1 MRTAT
6 MPKYRVGRNNEY
18 TPVNKKDQLL
28 RFANTKTGSGFIEY
42 IKIHYLSV
50 NGTGIP
56 VRYNQ
61 AGNPIKNEFCK
72 IRQKEYEKNIVIH
85 DIFLP
90 NKGWYPLINLI
101 QDQLQAYYQA
111 KTQRARKAKRIYHPY
126 LLIPVSPDT
135 LSSKL
140 IQFIEN
146 HPKGEGITKPRNF
159 SKKFKFQFTKK
170 AIKKKPEK
178 NLIDIIEESIE

>member
-61 AGNPIKNEFCK
+61 AGNPVKNEFCK
-72 IRQKEYEKNIVIH
+72 IRQKEYEKNIMNNN
-85 DIFLP
+85 IFFIFFLS
-90 NKGWYPLINLI
+90 NFTELIFNWIACLI
-101 QDQLQAYYQA
+101 ISNRNTSTINRKVMNFYIFY
-111 KTQRARKAKRIYHPY
+111 KT
-126 LLIPVSPDT
+126 T
-135 LSSKL
+135 SSLCVCKS
-140 IQFIEN
+140 Q
-146 HPKGEGITKPRNF
+146 
-159 SKKFKFQFTKK
+159 
-170 AIKKKPEK
+170 
-178 NLIDIIEESIE
+178 